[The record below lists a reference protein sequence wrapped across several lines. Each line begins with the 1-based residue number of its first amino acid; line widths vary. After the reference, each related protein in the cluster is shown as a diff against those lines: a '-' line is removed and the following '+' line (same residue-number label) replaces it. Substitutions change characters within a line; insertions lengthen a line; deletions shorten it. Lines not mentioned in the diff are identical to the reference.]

1 MDELKELSYL
11 SPDSEKQTMQDLG
24 SYHLSK
30 MSLDD
35 AHSKEDLRNKQEKR
49 EMRKRY
55 AKLTF
60 LLTCFWLATA
70 LLIVL
75 LTGWHVWGFSL
86 TQAELITLLSTTT
99 ANILGVLIIVM
110 AYIYKD

>member
-1 MDELKELSYL
+1 MDELKEFSHLSM
-11 SPDSEKQTMQDLG
+11 DSEKQTMRDLDTN
-24 SYHLSK
+24 LSK

-35 AHSKEDLRNKQEKR
+35 AHSKEDLKNKQEKR

-55 AKLTF
+55 AERTF
-60 LLTCFWLATA
+60 LLTCIWLATA
-70 LLIVL
+70 LGIVL
-75 LTGWHVWGFSL
+75 LTGWHLGGFSL